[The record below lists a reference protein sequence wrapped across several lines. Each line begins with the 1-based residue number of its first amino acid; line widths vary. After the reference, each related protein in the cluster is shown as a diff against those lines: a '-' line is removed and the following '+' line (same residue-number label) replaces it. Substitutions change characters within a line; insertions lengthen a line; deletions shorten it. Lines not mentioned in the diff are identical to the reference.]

1 MEEVVI
7 TNIYLGE
14 SPMLFHR
21 ISQPMLD
28 ERGVWLDA
36 DITYE
41 GFANIT
47 VTTKLNLLRVRSK
60 PKASPLNP
68 DAAAQDLAGE
78 SRGAPDDAQQDGS
91 QSIFDSDAESTGGS
105 STETES
111 MASGATVE
119 NTNNAE

>member
-1 MEEVVI
+1 
-7 TNIYLGE
+7 
-14 SPMLFHR
+14 MLFHR

-36 DITYE
+36 DMTYE

-60 PKASPLNP
+60 PKASPVNP
-68 DAAAQDLAGE
+68 DVASQDSSADF
-78 SRGAPDDAQQDGS
+78 RGGADDIQADGS

-111 MASGATVE
+111 QASGPTAE
-119 NTNNAE
+119 NANNAE